1 MRIKYIKRVS
11 TEEIVVWMKI
21 GEILEL
27 IEMVF
32 YLVKSN
38 NVFEV
43 HSIDVTKWVLK
54 SWVYLERLKAV
65 ATEQHSA

>member
-1 MRIKYIKRVS
+1 
-11 TEEIVVWMKI
+11 MKI
-21 GEILEL
+21 GEILEI

-54 SWVYLERLKAV
+54 S
-65 ATEQHSA
+65 